1 MQLDKTLIVIR
12 ERGVFDTL
20 DLALQVCRIYV
31 WPLTLALCLGAIPC
45 AVVNHW
51 LAGWMVQFDPD
62 APLWE
67 EQVPGLVRF
76 VWTMV
81 VLIVI
86 EAPLASVVRDHLLG
100 EGRVSR
106 DPVDARRGAR
116 CPPAI
121 ATGRLVSSPA
131 ARRAAGA
138 ASAGCCDRDQGY
150 SFAEVLLTLLLLAVL
165 LRRVTAPFLNEIVL
179 LERNPLRARDPQAM
193 TARKRSHMLHASN
206 PGSLINLGLVT
217 SCVAILL
224 TTAMFGTLLCV
235 KGIFLDDW
243 TLGPGM
249 FVVGAPL
256 SLWATA
262 GFLAVVRFLAYLDLR
277 ISNEGWEVELRM
289 RAEGNRLTGHS
300 DMNGRSHRTRRF
312 PAVLPGTQR

>member
-1 MQLDKTLIVIR
+1 VQLDKTLIVIR
-12 ERGVFDTL
+12 ERGMFDTL
-20 DLALQVCRIYV
+20 DLALQVCRIHV

-62 APLWE
+62 APQWE
-67 EQVPGLVRF
+67 EQVPGLVRY

-81 VLIVI
+81 IMIVI
-86 EAPLASVVRDHLLG
+86 EAPLASAFVTAYLGKAVFLESPSMRAVVRDVLPQLPQVAWCHLLL
-100 EGRVSR
+100 
-106 DPVDARRGAR
+106 RGVL
-116 CPPAI
+116 PALLLL
-121 ATGRLVSSPA
+121 AVA
-131 ARRAAGA
+131 
-138 ASAGCCDRDQGY
+138 DRDQAY
-150 SFAEVLLTLLLLAVL
+150 SLAEILLTLLLLAVL

-193 TARKRSHMLHASN
+193 TARKRSHMLHASQ
-206 PGSLINLGLVT
+206 PGNLFNFALIT

-224 TTAMFGTLLCV
+224 TTAMFGTLLCA

-262 GFLAVVRFLAYLDLR
+262 GFLAIVHFLAYLDLR

-289 RAEGNRLTGHS
+289 RAEGNRLTGH
-300 DMNGRSHRTRRF
+300 T
-312 PAVLPGTQR
+312 T